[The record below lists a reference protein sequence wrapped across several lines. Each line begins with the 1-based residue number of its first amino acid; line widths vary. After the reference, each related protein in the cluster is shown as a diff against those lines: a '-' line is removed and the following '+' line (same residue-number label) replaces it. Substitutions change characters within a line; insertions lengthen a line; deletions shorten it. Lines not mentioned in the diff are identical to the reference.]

1 MAAGKRP
8 PERRNLMIDIGQ
20 AIKMAAA
27 EYKKEFGQEAQL
39 KNGEA
44 FASLFNNGV
53 LVVSNNNGKI
63 GFHFIGGEPYKI
75 DAELDIYEG

>member
-1 MAAGKRP
+1 
-8 PERRNLMIDIGQ
+8 MIDIGQ
-20 AIKMAAA
+20 AIKMAVA

-53 LVVSNNNGKI
+53 LVVSNNNEKI
-63 GFHFIGGEPYKI
+63 GFYFTGGEPYKI
-75 DAELDIYEG
+75 DEEIDIYKKG

>member
-1 MAAGKRP
+1 
-8 PERRNLMIDIGQ
+8 MIDIGQ

-53 LVVSNNNGKI
+53 LVVSNNNEKI
-63 GFHFIGGEPYKI
+63 GFCFTCGEPYKI
-75 DAELDIYEG
+75 DEEIDIYKKG